1 MHQPGV
7 YWRSPQRVI
16 AIRPLLYRIRGPT
29 VSFLFWTLL
38 FLGGG
43 LTLAYRRVDLRTSTI
58 IAGAAVFAYLAFGSG
73 GFAWNLL
80 VLALFGTMVALNFT
94 DFRRN
99 RISRPVLKL
108 FRKVLPRMSATESAA
123 LEAGDVWWDGDLF
136 GGEPKWGK
144 LLGYPRPELTTEEQE
159 FLDGPVEELC
169 IMIDEWEV
177 THELADLS
185 EDTWQFLKDNGFFA
199 MIIPKRYG
207 GLEFSA
213 LAHSEV
219 LAKIASRS
227 ATAASIVAVPNS
239 LGPAELLLHYGT
251 EEQKDY
257 YLPRLA
263 RGEEIPCF
271 GLTSPRAGSDATS
284 LTDSGVVERGT
295 FNGEEVLGIRLN
307 WKKRYITL
315 APVAT
320 VLGLAFKMSDPDN
333 LLGDDEREDYGITCA
348 LIPTHLPG
356 VTTGRRHFPLNL
368 PFQNG
373 PTEGEDVFVPVDYII
388 GGPKMAG
395 EGWRMLVESLTVGR
409 CISLPSN
416 TSGGARAGLAA
427 TGAYARIRQQFN
439 MPIGRFDGIQKVLAR
454 IAGRT
459 YITEAGRVMT
469 AGAVDRGVAPSVP
482 SAILKYHATELA
494 RQTSI
499 DVMDIHGGKAICL
512 GPKNYAGRGY
522 QSSPI
527 AITVEGANI
536 LTRNM
541 IIYGQGA
548 IRCHPYVLKEMQAA
562 ADPNR
567 ERGLEQF
574 DDLLFR
580 HIGHALSNA
589 AGSLV
594 MGLSL
599 SRMTSVPVDGPTR
612 IFYQHINRF
621 SANFA
626 LLSDAAML
634 TLGGALKRKEM
645 LSARLG
651 DVLSY
656 MYLASAVLK
665 RFEDQGRP
673 AGDLPVVQWAC
684 RHLLYQAQE
693 QMHGVL
699 RNLPNRWV
707 ANALRLVV
715 FPLGRR
721 YSAPSDRL
729 ECRVA
734 ELFIRP
740 SRTRERLIGNTFLS
754 HPESNPLAQL
764 EEAMVRTIELEP
776 VEKRLRRAIKDG
788 VVEESTFGQQIEDA
802 VAAEVITRAE
812 ADKLI
817 ALDKIVMEIVAVDDF
832 DSTELGTKA
841 KPLHRAKPHIK
852 VAPPPGSDEDLPPA
866 TGTDTGTAG

>member
-1 MHQPGV
+1 M
-7 YWRSPQRVI
+7 
-16 AIRPLLYRIRGPT
+16 
-29 VSFLFWTLL
+29 SFLFWTLL
-38 FLGGG
+38 FVGGG
-43 LTLAYRRVDLRTSTI
+43 LTLAYRRINLRTSTI
-58 IAGAAVFAYLAFGSG
+58 IAGGAVFAYLAFGNG

-80 VLALFGTMVALNFT
+80 VLVSLATMVALNLV

-99 RISRPVLKL
+99 RITRPVLKM
-108 FRKVLPRMSATESAA
+108 FRKVLPRMSETERAA

-136 GGEPKWGK
+136 GGEPKWRK
-144 LLGYPRPELTTEEQE
+144 LLGYPKPTLSKEEQA

-169 IMIDEWEV
+169 GMINEWEV
-177 THELADLS
+177 THERADLS
-185 EDTWQFLKDNGFFA
+185 EETWQFLKDNGFFA

-219 LAKIASRS
+219 LAKISGHS
-227 ATAASIVAVPNS
+227 ATCGSTVAVPNS

-251 EEQKDY
+251 EEQKNY

-284 LTDSGVVERGT
+284 LTDSGVVTRGM
-295 FNGEEVLGIRLN
+295 FNGEEVIGIRLN

-320 VLGLAFKMSDPDN
+320 VLGLAFKLRDPEH
-333 LLGDDEREDYGITCA
+333 LLGDEEKEDYGITCA

-356 VTTGRRHFPLNL
+356 VTTGRRHLPLNL

-373 PTEGEDVFVPVDYII
+373 PTEGKDVFVPVDYII
-388 GGPKMAG
+388 GGAEMAG

-427 TGAYARIRQQFN
+427 TGAYARIRSQFN

-469 AGAVDRGVAPSVP
+469 AGAVDQGVAPGVP
-482 SAILKYHATELA
+482 SAILKYHSTEMA
-494 RQTSI
+494 RLTGI
-499 DVMDIHGGKAICL
+499 DVVDIHGGKAICL

-522 QSSPI
+522 QAAPI
-527 AITVEGANI
+527 AVTVEGANI

-562 ADPNR
+562 ADPNH

-580 HIGHALSNA
+580 HIGFSLSNA
-589 AGSLV
+589 ARSV
-594 MGLSL
+594 AMGLSL
-599 SRMTSVPVDGPTR
+599 SKFTSVPVDGPTKR
-612 IFYQHINRF
+612 FYQHINRF
-621 SANFA
+621 SAGFA

-634 TLGGALKRKEM
+634 TLGGTLKRKEM

-651 DVLSY
+651 DVLSF

-673 AGDLPVVQWAC
+673 AADLPVVEWAC

-693 QMHGVL
+693 QLHGVL

-707 ANALRLVV
+707 AAALRVII

-721 YSAPSDRL
+721 YHAPRDRL
-729 ECRVA
+729 ESRVA

-740 SRTRERLIGNTFLS
+740 SATRERLIGNTYRA
-754 HPESNPLAQL
+754 HIETNPLAQL
-764 EEAMVRTIELEP
+764 EDAMARAIEIEP
-776 VEKRLRRAIKDG
+776 IEKRLRRSIKDG
-788 VVEESTFGQQIEDA
+788 VVKESTFDQQIDDA
-802 VAAEVITRAE
+802 VNADVLTRAE

-817 ALDKIVMEIVAVDDF
+817 ALDKIVMEIIAVDDF
-832 DSTELGTKA
+832 ETSEIGTKA
-841 KPLHRAKPHIK
+841 KSSPPKSQQRIK
-852 VAPPPGSDEDLPPA
+852 VASIREEHTDRRP
-866 TGTDTGTAG
+866 TGTDASASPPV

>member
-1 MHQPGV
+1 M
-7 YWRSPQRVI
+7 
-16 AIRPLLYRIRGPT
+16 
-29 VSFLFWTLL
+29 SFLFWTTL
-38 FLGGG
+38 FVAGA
-43 LTLAYRRVDLRTSTI
+43 LTLAYRRTDLRTSTI
-58 IAGAAVFAYLAFGSG
+58 FAAAAVFAFLVFAGA

-80 VLALFGTMVALNFT
+80 ALVLLAGMVALNFT
-94 DFRRN
+94 DFRRDK
-99 RISRPVLKL
+99 ISRPIFKI
-108 FRKVLPRMSATESAA
+108 FRKVLPRMSETERAA

-136 GGEPKWGK
+136 GGNPKWRK
-144 LLGYPRPELTTEEQE
+144 LLSTPVPKLSDEEQA

-169 IMIDEWEV
+169 GMVDEWEV
-177 THELADLS
+177 THELADLTD
-185 EDTWQFLKDNGFFA
+185 EVWQFLKDQGFFA

-219 LAKIASRS
+219 LAKIASVS
-227 ATAASIVAVPNS
+227 ATVASTVAVPNS

-251 EEQKDY
+251 DEQKDY

-263 RGEEIPCF
+263 SGEEIPCF

-284 LTDSGVVERGT
+284 LTDSGVVERGM

-320 VLGLAFKMSDPDN
+320 VLGLAFKLYDPDN
-333 LLGDDEREDYGITCA
+333 LLGDDDRDEYGITCA

-356 VTTGRRHFPLNL
+356 VVHGRRHFPLNL

-373 PTEGEDVFVPVDYII
+373 PTEGHDVFVPIDYII
-388 GGPKMAG
+388 GGAENAG
-395 EGWRMLVESLTVGR
+395 KGWTMLVESLTVGR

-439 MPIGRFDGIQKVLAR
+439 MPIGRFDGIQEILAR

-459 YITEAGRVMT
+459 YITEAARVMT
-469 AGAVDRGVAPSVP
+469 AGAVDQGIAPGVP
-482 SAILKYHATELA
+482 SAIVKLHVTEMS
-494 RQTSI
+494 RRSGI
-499 DVMDIHGGKAICL
+499 DIVDIHGGKAICL

-541 IIYGQGA
+541 IVYGQGA
-548 IRCHPYVLKEMQAA
+548 VRCHPYVLKEMQAA
-562 ADPNR
+562 ADPNT

-580 HIGHALSNA
+580 HIGHSISNA
-589 AGSLV
+589 ARSLV
-594 MGLSL
+594 IGLSL
-599 SRMTSVPVDGPTR
+599 SKLSNTPVDGPTR
-612 IFYQHINRF
+612 RYYQHINRF
-621 SANFA
+621 SAGFA

-673 AGDLPVVQWAC
+673 AADLPVVQWAC

-707 ANALRLVV
+707 AGALRMVI

-721 YSAPSDRL
+721 YDAPRDKL
-729 ECRVA
+729 ENRVA

-740 SRTRERLIGNTFLS
+740 SATRGRLIGNTYLTDDGR
-754 HPESNPLAQL
+754 NQLAKL
-764 EEAMVRTIELEP
+764 ENAMLQAIELEP

-788 VVEESTFGQQIEDA
+788 VVAESTFGQQIEDA
-802 VAAEVITRAE
+802 VAADVITRDEAE
-812 ADKLI
+812 RML
-817 ALDKIVMEIVAVDDF
+817 ALDEIVMEVTSVDDF
-832 DSTELGTKA
+832 DSTELGTKH
-841 KPLHRAKPHIK
+841 KPLPNFKPRIK
-852 VAPPPGSDEDLPPA
+852 VAAVRDDDGMQQA
-866 TGTDTGTAG
+866 TGTNAGPSA

>member
-1 MHQPGV
+1 MHPD
-7 YWRSPQRVI
+7 REP
-16 AIRPLLYRIRGPT
+16 IRPSYQYGDRT
-29 VSFLFWTLL
+29 VSFLFWTLI
-38 FLGGG
+38 FIGGG
-43 LTLAYRRVDLRTSTI
+43 LTLAYRSVDLRTSTI
-58 IAGAAVFAYLAFGSG
+58 IFGGAVFAYLLFGNG

-80 VLALFGTMVALNFT
+80 VLLLLAGMVALNMPE
-94 DFRRN
+94 FRRDK
-99 RISRPVLKL
+99 ITRPILKM
-108 FRKVLPRMSATESAA
+108 FRKVLPNMSETERAA

-136 GGEPKWGK
+136 GGAPKWRK
-144 LLGYPRPELTTEEQE
+144 LLGYPVPKLSREEQA

-169 IMIDEWEV
+169 GMIDEWKV
-177 THELADLS
+177 THEEADLS
-185 EDTWQFLKDNGFFA
+185 EETWQFLKDKGFFA

-219 LAKIASRS
+219 LAKIAGHS
-227 ATAASIVAVPNS
+227 ATCASTVAVPNS

-251 EEQKDY
+251 DEQKDY

-263 RGEEIPCF
+263 KGEEIPCF

-284 LTDSGVVERGT
+284 LTDSGVVTRGM
-295 FNGEEVLGIRLN
+295 FNGEEVIGIRLN

-320 VLGLAFKMSDPDN
+320 VLGLAFKLRDPEF
-333 LLGDDEREDYGITCA
+333 LLGDDTKDDYGITCA

-356 VTTGRRHFPLNL
+356 VTTGRRHMPLNL

-373 PTEGEDVFVPVDYII
+373 PTEGQDVFVPVDYII
-388 GGPKMAG
+388 GGPSMAG

-427 TGAYARIRQQFN
+427 TGAYARIRSQFN

-469 AGAVDRGVAPSVP
+469 AGAVDQGVAPGVP
-482 SAILKYHATELA
+482 SAIVKYHVTEMS
-494 RQTSI
+494 RQTAV
-499 DVMDIHGGKAICL
+499 DVVDIHGGKAICM

-522 QSSPI
+522 QAAPI
-527 AITVEGANI
+527 AVTVEGANI

-562 ADPNR
+562 ADSNR

-580 HIGHALSNA
+580 HIGFSISNA
-589 AGSLV
+589 ARSLA
-594 MGLSL
+594 MGLTL
-599 SRMTSVPVDGPTR
+599 SRFSSVPVDGPTKR
-612 IFYQHINRF
+612 YYQHINRF
-621 SANFA
+621 SAAFA
-626 LLSDAAML
+626 LLSDTAML
-634 TLGGALKRKEM
+634 TVGGALKRKEM

-651 DVLSY
+651 DILSF

-673 AGDLPVVQWAC
+673 AADLPVVEWAC

-693 QMHGVL
+693 QIHGVL
-699 RNLPNRWV
+699 RNLPNRWIGI
-707 ANALRLVV
+707 ALRLVI

-721 YSAPSDRL
+721 YNAPRDRL
-729 ECRVA
+729 ENRVA

-740 SRTRERLIGNTFLS
+740 SATRERLVGNLYRS
-754 HPESNPLAQL
+754 NIESNALAQL
-764 EEAMVRTIELEP
+764 EDAMMRAIEIEP
-776 VEKRLRRAIKDG
+776 IEKRLRRAIKDG
-788 VVEESTFGQQIEDA
+788 VVRESTFNQQIDDA
-802 VAAEVITRAE
+802 INAEVLTRDE
-812 ADKLI
+812 ADKLV
-817 ALDKIVMEIVAVDDF
+817 ALDKIVMEIIAVDDF
-832 DSTELGTKA
+832 ETSELGTNT
-841 KPLHRAKPHIK
+841 RAPAPRSRPHIK
-852 VAPPPGSDEDLPPA
+852 VASIHEDHGEQKS
-866 TGTDTGTAG
+866 TGTDASAPPG